1 MPFTIQV
8 LKFQYQPACSRVTT
22 VSSLLSVSFL
32 TTGVKTIAILPQ
44 ATKNSSNHFYYPP
57 TLIKTEM
64 HALPVVPSLSVM
76 TVDMKFTSHVL
87 QAVRCT
93 AMGSGNPLTGIF
105 PPHTPNDL

>member
-1 MPFTIQV
+1 
-8 LKFQYQPACSRVTT
+8 
-22 VSSLLSVSFL
+22 
-32 TTGVKTIAILPQ
+32 
-44 ATKNSSNHFYYPP
+44 
-57 TLIKTEM
+57 
-64 HALPVVPSLSVM
+64 M